1 MEHTSAGSEAGLF
14 SDKFRYERHR
24 PERTL
29 FYQLV
34 EQHYPSLVD
43 LMAIQGKPLPRYVRR
58 EYEDYLKCGRLKH
71 GFLRLRCDTCQAERL
86 FVFSCKRLVICTSF
100 GARRMVESAALLVD
114 EFLPQQPMRQWV
126 LSGFCRKMFIEIEFT
141 YLWAQLSSKGRELLE
156 GVFYRDPKQLL
167 ANHMRHLN
175 SIQGSRS

>member
-1 MEHTSAGSEAGLF
+1 MEQTSAGPEAGLF

-29 FYQLV
+29 LYQLV

-43 LMAIQGKPLPRYVRR
+43 LMTIQGKPLPRYVRR
-58 EYEDYLKCGRLKH
+58 EFEEYLKCGRLKH

-86 FVFSCKRLVICTSF
+86 LAFSCKRRGICPSC

-114 EFLPQQPMRQWV
+114 EILPQQPMR
-126 LSGFCRKMFIEIEFT
+126 L
-141 YLWAQLSSKGRELLE
+141 EL
-156 GVFYRDPKQLL
+156 FQ
-167 ANHMRHLN
+167 
-175 SIQGSRS
+175 

>member
-86 FVFSCKRLVICTSF
+86 LVFSCKRLVICTSF

-114 EFLPQQPMRQWV
+114 ERAVSASVSICQQTGHHGQSPGHR
-126 LSGFCRKMFIEIEFT
+126 LSHR
-141 YLWAQLSSKGRELLE
+141 LHA
-156 GVFYRDPKQLL
+156 
-167 ANHMRHLN
+167 H
-175 SIQGSRS
+175 

>member
-1 MEHTSAGSEAGLF
+1 MGHTSAGPEAGLF

-29 FYQLV
+29 LYQLV

-58 EYEDYLKCGRLKH
+58 EFEEYLKCGRLKH

-86 FVFSCKRLVICTSF
+86 LAFSCKRRGICPSC

-114 EFLPQQPMRQWV
+114 EILPQQPMRQ
-126 LSGFCRKMFIEIEFT
+126 
-141 YLWAQLSSKGRELLE
+141 
-156 GVFYRDPKQLL
+156 L
-167 ANHMRHLN
+167 APWKA
-175 SIQGSRS
+175 